1 MNEIELEQARTL
13 RVNYAFLSPILTTNS
28 HPKQNSMGWNNFKI
42 LVEQVNFPV
51 YALGGIS
58 LSDLKKAKENG
69 AYGIAMISGMRSFL

>member
-1 MNEIELEQARTL
+1 
-13 RVNYAFLSPILTTNS
+13 
-28 HPKQNSMGWNNFKI
+28 MGWNNFKI

-69 AYGIAMISGMRSFL
+69 AYGIAMISGMRSFLSAAETL